1 METENINREELI
13 QEIFTLMGIETNLS
27 SFTDD
32 DLISTRDD
40 LIANKENLREDIN
53 EWFDDDLFDKL
64 S

>member
-13 QEIFTLMGIETNLS
+13 QEIFTLMGMETNLS

-53 EWFDDDLFDKL
+53 EWFDDELFDKL

>member
-13 QEIFTLMGIETNLS
+13 QEIFTLMGMETNLN

-53 EWFDDDLFDKL
+53 EWFDDELFDKL

>member
-1 METENINREELI
+1 
-13 QEIFTLMGIETNLS
+13 MGIETNLS

-53 EWFDDDLFDKL
+53 EWFDDELFDKL

>member
-13 QEIFTLMGIETNLS
+13 QEIFTLMGMETNLS

-53 EWFDDDLFDKL
+53 EWFDDELFDK
-64 S
+64 

>member
-53 EWFDDDLFDKL
+53 EWFDDELFDKL

>member
-13 QEIFTLMGIETNLS
+13 QEIFTLMGIETNFS

-53 EWFDDDLFDKL
+53 EWFDDELFDKL